1 MSAEVDGLI
10 VFEGSTKKAQ
20 RVLVTGNAGA
30 GKTTLAKDIARR
42 LDIPFYSLDSIVW
55 QSGWKKT
62 PSEERT
68 KMIESLVSSNTWI
81 IDGVSVQVQERA
93 DMVIFIDLPRRV
105 SFIHVCRRNWRYLFR
120 SRPELPPNCPE
131 ILIIPKL
138 FKIIWV
144 FPSRTRL
151 KILEIMS
158 EKKSSQ
164 KQYHLKCKCEVEEFL
179 SDF

>member
-1 MSAEVDGLI
+1 MAGATPPPTRLSAEVDGLI

-93 DMVIFIDLPRRV
+93 DMVIFIRVASLKRPPKIVGFPIGKAPLP
-105 SFIHVCRRNWRYLFR
+105 H
-120 SRPELPPNCPE
+120 
-131 ILIIPKL
+131 K
-138 FKIIWV
+138 
-144 FPSRTRL
+144 
-151 KILEIMS
+151 
-158 EKKSSQ
+158 
-164 KQYHLKCKCEVEEFL
+164 
-179 SDF
+179 